1 LPERAGSQLAPLQI
15 EEKELAFART
25 QAKKNPPLAGVNN
38 KAQGA

>member
-1 LPERAGSQLAPLQI
+1 MPLQS
-15 EEKELAFART
+15 EAKEVTFAGT